1 MRMRKKKHGAERIAA
16 CAGLLIQ
23 PPEPG
28 IAALPPDPQDSYPV
42 RRPLHLEIGCGKGDF
57 AVGMA
62 AAHPDCNWLAMER
75 VADVACLALEKAMRQ
90 QDSRPD
96 NLRFLIGDARRLTE
110 YLPPASVECLYLN
123 FSDPWPKSGH
133 ARRRLTHPDFLRL
146 YRTVLRPGGLLRL
159 KTDNRGLFD
168 YSLEQFAACGMTVEW
183 QTTDLHRSERA
194 QDNIM
199 TEYERA
205 FAGQGLPICS
215 AWVRFGKEGTKP

>member
-1 MRMRKKKHGAERIAA
+1 MK
-16 CAGLLIQ
+16 
-23 PPEPG
+23 
-28 IAALPPDPQDSYPV
+28 
-42 RRPLHLEIGCGKGDF
+42 
-57 AVGMA
+57 
-62 AAHPDCNWLAMER
+62 
-75 VADVACLALEKAMRQ
+75 
-90 QDSRPD
+90 
-96 NLRFLIGDARRLTE
+96 T
-110 YLPPASVECLYLN
+110 YLN
-123 FSDPWPKSGH
+123 QISGIDDAIVSMFMSKRSWTREKELH
-133 ARRRLTHPDFLRL
+133 IRDIC
-146 YRTVLRPGGLLRL
+146 RTVLRPGGLLRL